1 MATLGFGTAEVKKIF
16 SRAEEICRQIRKR
29 SRNLSHIRGAV
40 VSKVRLAET
49 GIQLMTA
56 TPADIPSDLTLEIG
70 RNFSPENLSRPS
82 ARFLDT

>member
-1 MATLGFGTAEVKKIF
+1 
-16 SRAEEICRQIRKR
+16 
-29 SRNLSHIRGAV
+29 
-40 VSKVRLAET
+40 LAET

-70 RNFSPENLSRPS
+70 RNLSPEKFAATA